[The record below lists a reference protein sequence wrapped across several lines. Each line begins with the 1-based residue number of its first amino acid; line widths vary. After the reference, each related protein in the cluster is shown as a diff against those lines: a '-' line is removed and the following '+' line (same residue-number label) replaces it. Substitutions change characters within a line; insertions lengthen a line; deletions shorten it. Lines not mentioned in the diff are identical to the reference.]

1 MQNECVNVI
10 VPVYNV
16 ENYLDECIS
25 SILNQT
31 FSNIRLILVNDG
43 SKDNSLGKCEIWKNK
58 DDRIIVVN
66 QVNQGVSCARNTGL
80 KVNGRIR
87 VPFYSLQVMP

>member
-43 SKDNSLGKCEIWKNK
+43 SKDNSLGKC
-58 DDRIIVVN
+58 
-66 QVNQGVSCARNTGL
+66 
-80 KVNGRIR
+80 
-87 VPFYSLQVMP
+87 

>member
-80 KVNGRIR
+80 KYAQGKFFIYRCR
-87 VPFYSLQVMP
+87 